1 MAAVA
6 VALIATG
13 GVAFALNDSGGQ
25 SAGRVRLDISGPCDE
40 LEHRQDPRCS
50 QVAATDNTPDDN
62 AGQPGHSGELEPG
75 DDSQGG
81 HGRDHAEDGPHH
93 GGGRGRDHAEDGPHH
108 GDVERGDDSRFRS
121 FEPGDDSSSSGG
133 RGRGHAEDD

>member
-1 MAAVA
+1 MQAIKMMMAAVA

-62 AGQPGHSGELEPG
+62 AGQPGQPPAAA
-75 DDSQGG
+75 SQGS
-81 HGRDHAEDGPHH
+81 EM
-93 GGGRGRDHAEDGPHH
+93 ES
-108 GDVERGDDSRFRS
+108 V
-121 FEPGDDSSSSGG
+121 
-133 RGRGHAEDD
+133 